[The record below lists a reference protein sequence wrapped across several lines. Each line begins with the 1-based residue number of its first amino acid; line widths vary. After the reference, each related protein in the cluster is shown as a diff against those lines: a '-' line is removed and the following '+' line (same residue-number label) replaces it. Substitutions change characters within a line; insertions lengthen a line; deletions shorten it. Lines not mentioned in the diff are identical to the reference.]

1 MRITEFSVKRPVFTI
16 VTMALV
22 IILGF
27 VSLFKI
33 PVTLIPN
40 LNPPIGVVVASYP
53 AASPLEVS
61 EKVTKP
67 LESSL
72 ATLPGIKRLQSTAQ
86 EGANLTI
93 IEFSWTTDMNVMQM
107 EIMQRLEMVTLPDG
121 VGKPSFMKFDP
132 SQFPIIQLGL
142 QAESADV
149 DIRQMAEALE
159 QELKRTEGVASIN
172 VSGKIVEEISIV
184 LDAGQLEAKG
194 LTQTDIIQLIQAN
207 NISLPG
213 ETVSIDGQQLTTRI
227 VSLLTSPEQIA
238 ELIVSVNPLT
248 GEALLLRDIATVA
261 RSEQPQTTITRANDY
276 PALLI
281 SVLQQSDANTAQVSD
296 AFQEALE
303 KLLAQPQYAD
313 VTAHL
318 LFDQGDYVRIA
329 IDNIASSL
337 LFGGIFAM
345 LVLFVFLR
353 GLISPLIVGI
363 AIPYSVIV
371 TFVLIYFADFTLNI
385 MTLGALALGIGMLVD
400 NAIVVIENIERHMAL
415 GKSPREATLYGTKE
429 VSLAII
435 ASTLTTV
442 AVFLPVVFIS
452 GLIGQIFTEF
462 ALTIAFSLFASLV
475 VALTVVPMLASHLL
489 KPKMTNLIERR
500 QQSKFYQAYEKLIR
514 WGLYNRALVLI
525 TTALLFVVTSFML
538 YRTGTE
544 FIPSTDEGY
553 VSLQV
558 QLKNGTSI
566 EQTESVVADI
576 EDYIQPLQE
585 VDVVVSVIG
594 GNQQSIS
601 RGTVRANEA
610 ELYIKLVP
618 IAERNNSIFEL
629 VEVMEQDL
637 AAIIGERAE
646 MEFSLASSS
655 GSTPNTLTFRVTDT
669 NEARLQEAV
678 LAIQQAVGEIDT
690 VSEVTTDLDS
700 IVEEVQIEV
709 NSKKAKDYGLLPAQI
724 AQAVGSMTRGLYTTQ
739 IIAEDGVVLPVTTGF
754 GDAFNTNIEALKNM
768 KLRTPAGLFV
778 ELEDV
783 ATIELAQR
791 ATAIRRSDQ
800 ASAVAFFVKYATTE
814 SLSGISSKVD
824 KAIATVALNDATRII
839 FSGDRE
845 LFDSAKND
853 MILAILLAVVLV
865 YIVMAA
871 QFESLKYPFVMLFS
885 VPLMVIGVA
894 LALFMTN
901 TLLGITA
908 IIGILVLVGIV
919 VNNGIVLVDYINQQK
934 EQGQPSFEAILSACR
949 DRLRPILMTALT
961 TMLGLIPL
969 ALGIGEGTE
978 LNQPMAIVVIG
989 GLFASTLLTLLI
1001 VPIIYSLMDKETRH
1015 LKKSVAKI

>member
-1 MRITEFSVKRPVFTI
+1 MKITEFSVRRPVFTI

-22 IILGF
+22 IILGV

-40 LNPPIGVVVASYP
+40 LNPPVGVVVTSYP
-53 AASPLEVS
+53 GASPLEVS

-67 LESSL
+67 LERSL

-93 IEFSWTTDMNVMQM
+93 VEFSWTTDMNVMQM
-107 EIMQRLEMVTLPDG
+107 EIMQRLDAVSLPDE

-149 DIRQMAEALE
+149 NLRQMAEALE

-172 VSGKIVEEISIV
+172 VSGKIVEEIRIV
-184 LDAGQLEAKG
+184 LDANKLEEKG
-194 LTQTDIIQLIQAN
+194 LTQTDIIQLVQAN

-213 ETVSIDGQQLTTRI
+213 ETVSTDGQQLTTRI
-227 VSLLTSPEQIA
+227 VSLFTSSEQIA
-238 ELIVSVNPLT
+238 ELIISVNPLT
-248 GEALLLRDIATVA
+248 NEPLLLRDIASVERT
-261 RSEQPQTTITRANDY
+261 EQPQTTITRANDY

-296 AFQEALE
+296 AFQEALSE
-303 KLLAQPQYAD
+303 LLAQPQYAG
-313 VTAHL
+313 VTAHV
-318 LFDQGDYVRIA
+318 LFDQGDYVKLA
-329 IDNIASSL
+329 IDNITSSL
-337 LFGGIFAM
+337 LFGGVFAM

-353 GLISPLIVGI
+353 GFISPLIVGI

-489 KPKMTNLIERR
+489 KPRMTNLAERR
-500 QQSKFYQAYEKLIR
+500 QISKFYQTYNKIIH
-514 WGLYNRALVLI
+514 WGLHHRAIVLI
-525 TTALLFVVTSFML
+525 TTSLLFAVTGFML

-544 FIPSTDEGY
+544 FIPATDEGY

-558 QLKNGTSI
+558 QLENGSSI
-566 EQTESVVADI
+566 EKTESVVADI
-576 EDYIQPLQE
+576 EDYIQPLKE
-585 VDVVVSVIG
+585 VDVVVSIIG
-594 GNQQSIS
+594 GNQQSMS
-601 RGTVRANEA
+601 RGTSMANEA

-618 IAERNNSIFEL
+618 IAERNKSIFEL
-629 VEVMEQDL
+629 VETMEKDL
-637 AAIIGERAE
+637 AAILGERAE
-646 MEFSLASSS
+646 IEFALTSSS
-655 GSTPNTLTFRVTDT
+655 GSTPNTLTFRVTDS
-669 NEARLQEAV
+669 NEVQLQESV
-678 LAIQQAVGEIDT
+678 LAIQQAVEKIDT
-690 VSEVTTDLDS
+690 VSEVTTDLNS
-700 IVEEVQIEV
+700 TVEEIRIEV
-709 NSKKAKDYGLLPAQI
+709 NPKKAKDYGLLPAQI
-724 AQAVGSMTRGLYTTQ
+724 AQTVGSMTRGLYTTQ
-739 IIAEDGVVLPVTTGF
+739 IIAEDGVVLPVMTSF
-754 GDAFNTNIEALKNM
+754 GDVFNKSIEALKSM

-791 ATAIRRSDQ
+791 QTAIRRSDQ
-800 ASAVAFFVKYATTE
+800 ASAVAFFVKYTTTE
-814 SLSGISSKVD
+814 SLSGISTKVD
-824 KAIATVALNDATRII
+824 KAIADVDLNETTRVI

-845 LFDSAKND
+845 LFESAKND
-853 MILAILLAVVLV
+853 MILAILLAVILV

-894 LALFMTN
+894 FALFITN
-901 TLLGITA
+901 TLLGVTA

-934 EQGQPSFEAILSACR
+934 ELGQSSYEAIILACQ

-961 TMLGLIPL
+961 TMLGLVPL

-989 GLFASTLLTLLI
+989 GLFASTLLTLFI

-1015 LKKSVAKI
+1015 LKKFIAKT

>member
-1 MRITEFSVKRPVFTI
+1 MKVTEFFVRRPVFTI

-22 IILGF
+22 LILGA

-40 LNPPIGVVVASYP
+40 LNPPIGVVVTSYP
-53 AASPLEVS
+53 GASPLEVN

-93 IEFSWTTDMNVMQM
+93 VEFSWTTDMNVMQT
-107 EIMQRLEMVTLPDG
+107 EIMQRLDMVSLPEG

-142 QAESADV
+142 QAESANV
-149 DIRQMAEALE
+149 DIRQLAESLE
-159 QELKRTEGVASIN
+159 QELKRTEGVASVN
-172 VSGKIVEEISIV
+172 VSGKIVEEIRIV
-184 LDAGQLEAKG
+184 LDADKLQEKG
-194 LTQTDIIQLIQAN
+194 LTQTDIMQLVQAN

-213 ETVSIDGQQLTTRI
+213 ETVSIEGQQLTTRI
-227 VSLLTSPEQIA
+227 VSLFTSPEQIA
-238 ELIVSVNPLT
+238 ELIISVNPLT
-248 GEALLLRDIATVA
+248 GESLLLRDIAAVERA
-261 RSEQPQTTITRANDY
+261 EQPQATITRANDY

-296 AFQEALE
+296 AFQEALA
-303 KLLAQPQYAD
+303 KLLAQPQYVD
-313 VTAHL
+313 VTAHV
-318 LFDQGDYVRIA
+318 LFDQGDYVRLA
-329 IDNIASSL
+329 IDNITSSL
-337 LFGGIFAM
+337 LFGGLFAM
-345 LVLFVFLR
+345 LILFVFLR
-353 GLISPLIVGI
+353 SFISPLIVGI

-371 TFVLIYFADFTLNI
+371 TFVLIYFADFSLNI

-415 GKSPREATLYGTKE
+415 GKSPKEAALNGTKE

-442 AVFLPVVFIS
+442 AVFLPVVFIT
-452 GLIGQIFTEF
+452 GLIGRIFTEF

-475 VALTVVPMLASHLL
+475 VALTVVPMLASYLL
-489 KPKMTNLIERR
+489 KPKMTNLAQRR
-500 QQSKFYQAYEKLIR
+500 KESKFYQAYDKMIR
-514 WGLYNRALVLI
+514 WGLHHRALVLI
-525 TTALLFVVTSFML
+525 TTAILFAVTGFML

-558 QLKNGTSI
+558 QLKAGSSI
-566 EQTESVVADI
+566 DATEQVVADI
-576 EDYIQPLQE
+576 EDYIQPFQE

-594 GNQQSIS
+594 GNQQSMS
-601 RGTVRANEA
+601 RGTSRTNEA

-618 IAERNNSIFEL
+618 VAERNKSIFEL
-629 VEVMEQDL
+629 VETMEQDL
-637 AAIIGERAE
+637 AEIVEERAE
-646 MEFSLASSS
+646 IEFSLTSSS
-655 GSTPNTLTFRVTDT
+655 GSTPNTLTFRVTDS
-669 NEARLQEAV
+669 NETQLQEAV
-678 LAIQQAVGEIDT
+678 FAIQQAVEEIDT

-700 IVEEVQIEV
+700 TVEEIHIEV
-709 NSKKAKDYGLLPAQI
+709 KQQAAKDYGMLPAQI
-724 AQAVGSMTRGLYTTQ
+724 AQTVGSMTRSLYTTQ
-739 IIAEDGVVLPVTTGF
+739 IIAEDGVVLPVMTSF
-754 GDAFNTNIEALKNM
+754 GDTFNKSIEALKSM

-778 ELEDV
+778 ALEDV

-791 ATAIRRSDQ
+791 PTAIRRSDQ
-800 ASAVAFFVKYATTE
+800 ASAVAFFVQYATKE
-814 SLSGISSKVD
+814 SLSGISAKVD
-824 KAIATVALNDATRII
+824 KAIAEVQLKDTTRVI

-853 MILAILLAVVLV
+853 MILAICLALVLV

-871 QFESLKYPFVMLFS
+871 QFESFKYPFIMLFS

-894 LALFMTN
+894 LALFITN
-901 TLLGITA
+901 TLLSITA

-919 VNNGIVLVDYINQQK
+919 VNNGIVLVDYMNQQK
-934 EQGQPSFEAILSACR
+934 EQGKSSAEAILIACQ

-989 GLFASTLLTLLI
+989 GLFASTVLTLFI

-1015 LKKSVAKI
+1015 LKKWVAKS

>member
-1 MRITEFSVKRPVFTI
+1 MKVTDFFVRRPVFTI

-22 IILGF
+22 LILGV

-40 LNPPIGVVVASYP
+40 LNPPIGVVVTSYP
-53 AASPLEVS
+53 GASPLEVN

-107 EIMQRLEMVTLPDG
+107 EIMQRLDMVSLPDG

-149 DIRQMAEALE
+149 DLRQMAESLE
-159 QELKRTEGVASIN
+159 QELKRTEGVASVNI
-172 VSGKIVEEISIV
+172 SGKIVEEIRLT
-184 LDAGQLEAKG
+184 LDADKLEEKG
-194 LTQTDIIQLIQAN
+194 LTQTDIIQLVQAN

-213 ETVSIDGQQLTTRI
+213 ETVSVEERQLTTRI
-227 VSLLTSPEQIA
+227 VSLFNSPEQIA
-238 ELIVSVNPLT
+238 ELIISVNPLT
-248 GEALLLRDIATVA
+248 GESLLLRDIATVE
-261 RSEQPQTTITRANDY
+261 RTEQPQTTITRANNY

-296 AFQEALE
+296 AFQDALE
-303 KLLAQPQYAD
+303 KLLEQPQYAD

-318 LFDQGDYVRIA
+318 LFDQGDYVKLA
-329 IDNIASSL
+329 INNITSSL
-337 LFGGIFAM
+337 LFGGLFAM
-345 LVLFVFLR
+345 LTLFVFLR
-353 GLISPLIVGI
+353 GITSPLIVGI
-363 AIPYSVIV
+363 AIPYSIIV
-371 TFVLIYFADFTLNI
+371 TFVLIYFADFSLNI
-385 MTLGALALGIGMLVD
+385 MTLGALALGIGMLID

-435 ASTLTTV
+435 SSTLTTV
-442 AVFLPVVFIS
+442 AVFLPVVFIT

-475 VALTVVPMLASHLL
+475 VALTVIPMLASHLL

-500 QQSKFYQAYEKLIR
+500 QQSKFYQVYGKIIR
-514 WGLYNRALVLI
+514 WGLRNRAVVLI
-525 TTALLFVVTSFML
+525 TTALLFAVTSFML

-544 FIPSTDEGY
+544 FIPATDEGY

-558 QLKNGTSI
+558 QLQTGSSI
-566 EQTESVVADI
+566 ETTESVVADI

-585 VDVVVSVIG
+585 VDVIVSVIG
-594 GNQQSIS
+594 GNQQSMS
-601 RGTVRANEA
+601 RGTSRANEA

-618 IAERNNSIFEL
+618 IAERNKSIFEL
-629 VEVMEQDL
+629 VETMEQDL
-637 AAIIGERAE
+637 AAIVGQRAE
-646 MEFSLASSS
+646 LEFSLTSSS
-655 GSTPNTLTFRVTDT
+655 GSAPNTLTFRVTES
-669 NEARLQEAV
+669 NEVQLQEAV
-678 LAIQQAVGEIDT
+678 LAIQQAIAEIDT

-700 IVEEVQIEV
+700 TVEEVRIEV
-709 NSKKAKDYGLLPAQI
+709 QPEQAKEYGLLPAQI
-724 AQAVGSMTRGLYTTQ
+724 AQTVGSMTRGLYTTQ
-739 IIAEDGVVLPVTTGF
+739 IIAEDGVVLPVMTSF
-754 GDAFNTNIEALKNM
+754 GDAFNQSIEALKGM

-778 ELEDV
+778 ALEDV

-791 ATAIRRSDQ
+791 PTSIRRSDQ
-800 ASAVAFFVKYATTE
+800 ASAVAFFIQYATTE
-814 SLSGISSKVD
+814 SLSGISTKVD
-824 KAIATVALNDATRII
+824 QAIAGIQLKDTTRVI

-853 MILAILLAVVLV
+853 MILAILLAVILV
-865 YIVMAA
+865 YIVLAA
-871 QFESLKYPFVMLFS
+871 QFESFKYPFVMLFS
-885 VPLMVIGVA
+885 IPLMIVGVA
-894 LALFMTN
+894 LALFITN

-934 EQGQPSFEAILSACR
+934 EQGKPSYEAILIACQ

-961 TMLGLIPL
+961 TVLGLIPL

-989 GLFASTLLTLLI
+989 GLFASTVLTLLI
-1001 VPIIYSLMDKETRH
+1001 VPIIYSLMDKETRYI
-1015 LKKSVAKI
+1015 K